1 MNKIMEYDLNAVRQF
16 IKVAENLSFTVAAQQ
31 LDVTQSGISRAVNR
45 LESQLGL
52 RLLHRNTRN
61 LKLTVDGELFLK
73 RVKPLVGGLEEAH
86 QELLEYGL
94 EPKGSLKISAPSAF
108 GRVVVMPIVAKLLD
122 EYPQLTIELVLTD
135 RVVDLVGEGFDAVI
149 RSGNI
154 QDSRVIARPLK
165 AADWVTVASPKYLE
179 SYGSPKELEE
189 LATHN
194 CMQVRNPA
202 TGQLFPWTFRN
213 NEKDADFPIRGSLV
227 VDHGDP
233 LVEAAL
239 LSIGMAQLMTF
250 FVEDYLKD
258 GLLTPVLN
266 EYARSSTPLTLLYPS
281 ARHRSAKLMMFRDA
295 LLEHWGGRECE

>member
-73 RVKPLVGGLEEAH
+73 RVKPLVSGLEEAH
-86 QELLEYGL
+86 QELLEYGF

-108 GRVVVMPIVAKLLD
+108 GRVIIMPIVAKLLD
-122 EYPQLTIELVLTD
+122 EYPKLTIELVLTD

-149 RSGNI
+149 RSGSI

-179 SYGSPKELEE
+179 SYGSPKTLEE
-189 LATHN
+189 LPAHN
-194 CMQVRNPA
+194 CMQVRSPT
-202 TGQLFPWTFRN
+202 TGQLFPWTFRKG
-213 NEKDADFPIRGSLV
+213 EKDADFPIRGSLV

-239 LSIGMAQLMTF
+239 LNIGMAQLMTF
-250 FVEDYLKD
+250 FVEGYLKD
-258 GLLTPVLN
+258 GLLVPVLS

-281 ARHRSAKLMMFRDA
+281 ARHRSAKLMIFRDA
-295 LLEHWGGRECE
+295 LLEHWGGRE